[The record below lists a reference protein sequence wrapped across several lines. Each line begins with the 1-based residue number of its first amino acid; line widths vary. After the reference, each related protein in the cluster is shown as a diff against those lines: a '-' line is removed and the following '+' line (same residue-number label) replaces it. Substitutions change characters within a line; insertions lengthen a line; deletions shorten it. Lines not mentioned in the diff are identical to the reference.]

1 MQASDLGVFLPANIV
16 PRDLRPLVT
25 RAEDEGFHSVWFTE
39 TDLVRDPVVHATAAA
54 VMSDRLV
61 VGIGLVNVWRQIP
74 SSLATSVANIAA
86 LADGRHWLVLGP
98 WHEPA
103 ATQAGVH
110 RHHLVDAMTD
120 TSVIVRGLLRGETV
134 THAGT
139 VYSVDHLTL
148 PQRPTWDVPMLWG
161 ANGPR
166 MVAAAAE
173 LTAAGLI
180 DGVMV
185 NYLTPVDR
193 VREIISRVTA
203 AATDAGRDPATLR
216 FPIALIVLPDEDQK
230 TSIEA
235 MRQTIENTPVLRDEM
250 HLPPDTPI
258 TTDLVAQ
265 RVAAGTPA
273 QCADRIR
280 EYLDAGAWP
289 VALYNRDPTSLLEG
303 LTRD

>member
-1 MQASDLGVFLPANIV
+1 MQSTDLGVFLPANV
-16 PRDLRPLVT
+16 APFDLRSLVA
-25 RAEDEGFHSVWFTE
+25 RLDDEGYHSVWFTE
-39 TDLVRDPVVHATAAA
+39 TDLVRDPLVHAAAAA
-54 VMSDRLV
+54 VLSDRLV

-74 SSLATSVANIAA
+74 SALATSVANVAA

-103 ATQAGVH
+103 ATHAGVQ

-120 TSVIVRGLLRGETV
+120 TSIIVRGLLRGETV
-134 THAGT
+134 THTGT
-139 VYSVDHLTL
+139 VYSVDHLT
-148 PQRPTWDVPMLWG
+148 PPSGPTRDMPVLWG

-185 NYLTPVDR
+185 NYLTPVER
-193 VREIISRVTA
+193 VRQIISTVTA
-203 AATDAGRDPATLR
+203 AATDAGRDPTTLK
-216 FPIALIVLPDEDQK
+216 FPIALIVLPGQDQNR
-230 TSIEA
+230 SLEA

-258 TTDLVAQ
+258 TNDLVAE
-265 RVAAGTPA
+265 RVAAGTPD
-273 QCADRIR
+273 QCADRIG
-280 EYLDAGAWP
+280 EYLEAGAWP
-289 VALYNRDPTSLLEG
+289 VALYNPDPSSLLDQ
-303 LTRD
+303 LTQH